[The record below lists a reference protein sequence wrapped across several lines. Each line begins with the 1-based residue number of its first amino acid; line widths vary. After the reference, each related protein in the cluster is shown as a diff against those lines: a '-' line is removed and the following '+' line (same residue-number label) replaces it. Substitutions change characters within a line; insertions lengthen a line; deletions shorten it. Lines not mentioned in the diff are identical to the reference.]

1 MSILSKLNF
10 IFLLLV
16 FYSCEPVFKKA
27 DITSGRFDLLNS
39 SVSNAPLSLDGQW
52 EFYWKQLYSY
62 QDFKKGDLKT
72 TDLKVL
78 HGSWLDANLKE
89 SLGYATYLLKIST
102 QNPIPLFLKIN
113 NLYGAYALSLNGH
126 VIAQNGEVSSRSQSN
141 NPERNTQIRPFPLL
155 EGENLLILQTS
166 NYELSTG
173 GFGSILIG
181 SEDTIRKIYKNN
193 YIFELFSVS
202 VLLILGVYHLIFSLR
217 RRAQKHLN
225 YYGFFCILLAVRIG
239 FTGEG
244 IFYDLLGSF
253 FSVSIVKLEYITLF
267 LAAPFI
273 QLYIDDLFPK
283 ESNPTIRKILVFI
296 SGLISFLILVFPL
309 YLIYDLLDAMKSFSL
324 IAIIYS
330 SYTVFLAVINQRKNA
345 KTLGIPFFLLVL
357 FLLEELILKNG
368 ILEHT
373 STNLN
378 LGFLLFCIS
387 QGYLLSRQIARE
399 MADTEEIKHNL
410 EFLIQQRTSE
420 LEKSNLKAIKAKEE
434 IETINRITLRILDS
448 SSLDETLY
456 HIFDYILDRYPFDA
470 LALYFVDNSKK
481 IAYPFKV
488 RGKNISEEKFNFLK
502 TYFYNLRENKSL
514 FSLALN
520 RTKITYFPKIARYI
534 LKKISDQTFVNTF
547 HSKSI
552 LYIPVRIENKAYS
565 MFMGTTNT
573 KHLNLSV
580 DDLNSISRFV
590 SQIAG
595 VVQKVRLLE
604 ETNSAKMEAEKQKR
618 EIEELNSLIKSL
630 NEDQNIYIIM
640 KKLYS
645 YIESKYSLT
654 YYGLGILN
662 ASKDILQFKNMKL
675 PEFLSKKDIEKIE
688 SMKIPVHEQSTGLH
702 SIVFKKKKTM
712 YIDKIR
718 QKGSPEE
725 VEILQLCNFEN
736 YIIIP
741 LVLQGEVIGVLDLSG
756 SSKKKLTR
764 DDIMRLSI
772 LGEQL
777 SGIVHSSN
785 LVKKIQKEKDKVESA
800 RIETEILNSLLK
812 RINDTNDIYKIAM
825 EIFAY
830 THVVYQ
836 FKNYALFLLSQDG
849 THISLIDSNIHQFS
863 RESTKDS
870 LSTIKIPLQKGKG
883 AHGYVLINKKVT
895 YIPNIRKKF
904 ALPEEFKIAMDLNIK
919 SIFIIPL
926 VLHNSVIG
934 FLNFTNQDERI
945 KISSADKTKLSIL
958 GEQVAGAIF
967 NSNLLKQV
975 QEEKSKV
982 ESAMQALQ
990 SAQNQLIES
999 GKMAALGQL
1008 VAGVAHELNTP
1019 IGAIKATAENM
1030 RISLI
1035 QTMQYAPDMMR
1046 ELNSEIMNLI
1056 NELVSTAVNTK
1067 SFISTKDER
1076 NFRREMRNNLEAK
1089 GIDIASDIADT
1100 LVDIKI
1106 FKIDD
1111 RYLSLWEHP
1120 KRKEILKMI
1129 YDLAGL
1135 QIKVKNIE
1143 SAVDKTSKIV
1153 YALKNYSHRES
1164 SNEKKESNIIDG
1176 IETVIVIYQNYI
1188 KKGIIIEKNYE
1199 EIPNIQCYKDELN
1212 QIWTNL
1218 IHNSIQAMN
1227 GEGTIKISVVKLNHF
1242 FENLKRNSDCIEV
1255 AIEDNGPGI
1264 PQDVLPKI
1272 FNPFFTTKKAGEG
1285 SGLGL
1290 HLCKEII
1297 DKHEGTISVE
1307 TAPGRTEFKVRVPI
1321 LT

>member
-1 MSILSKLNF
+1 MLFHNKLTC
-10 IFLLLV
+10 IFLL
-16 FYSCEPVFKKA
+16 FIFISCNHPSKQANAIAGTLEL
-27 DITSGRFDLLNS
+27 DESSLLS
-39 SVSNAPLSLDGQW
+39 STLSLDGEW
-52 EFYWKQLYSY
+52 EFYWNHLYTY
-62 QDFKKGDLKT
+62 QDFIKGGFQALEFKYLPGNWNKT
-72 TDLKVL
+72 YQDRSI
-78 HGSWLDANLKE
+78 GF
-89 SLGYATYLLKIST
+89 ATYLLKIKSSK
-102 QNPIPLFLKIN
+102 PLLLSCKIN
-113 NLYGAYALSLNGH
+113 NIYGAYSLSINGQI
-126 VIAQNGEVSSRSQSN
+126 IAKNGQVSSTHTSN
-141 NPERNTQIRPFPLL
+141 ITERNTLVSMLPLR
-155 EGENLLILQTS
+155 EGINYLILQTS
-166 NYELSTG
+166 NYELASG
-173 GFGSILIG
+173 GFGSIVIG
-181 SEDTIRKIYKNN
+181 TEENIQKTYKNN
-193 YIFELFSVS
+193 ILFELFGSS
-202 VLLILGVYHLIFSLR
+202 VLLILGLYHIGFSLR
-217 RRAQKHLN
+217 RKKEKHLQ
-225 YYGFFCILLAVRIG
+225 YYGIFCIFLALRIG
-239 FTGEG
+239 LTGES
-244 IFYDLLGSF
+244 IFFDYFKNILLEG
-253 FSVSIVKLEYITLF
+253 IVKVEYLTLF
-267 LAAPFI
+267 LAAPYI
-273 QLYIDDLFPK
+273 SLYIDSLFPN
-283 ESNPTIRKILVFI
+283 ESNQTITKSLVFI
-296 SGLISFLILVFPL
+296 SFSISGLILAFPL
-309 YLIYDLLDAMKSFSL
+309 KTLSLVIETMKVFSL
-324 IAIIYS
+324 FMIVYSFYTALLAII
-330 SYTVFLAVINQRKNA
+330 NKRKNSR
-345 KTLGIPFFLLVL
+345 TLGVTFFLLVL
-357 FLLEELILKNG
+357 FILEEIVNNQS
-368 ILEHT
+368 IAHT
-373 STNLN
+373 TSNLN
-378 LGFLLFCIS
+378 IGFLLFSFS
-387 QGYLLSRQIARE
+387 QAFLLSGQIARE
-399 MADTEEIKHNL
+399 MADIEKVQHNL
-410 EFLIQQRTSE
+410 EFLIQERTAE
-420 LEKSNLKAIKAKEE
+420 LEKSNTKAIKAKEE
-434 IETINRITLRILDS
+434 IETINSITLKILDS
-448 SSLDETLY
+448 SSLDQTLY

-488 RGKNISEEKFNFLK
+488 RGKNLSDENFNFLK
-502 TYFYNLRENKSL
+502 TFSFNLRENKSL
-514 FSLALN
+514 FASALN
-520 RTKITYFPKIARYI
+520 RNKLTYLPRILSYI
-534 LKKISDQTFVNTF
+534 LKKISDLTFVNTLN
-547 HSKSI
+547 SKSI

-565 MFMGTTNT
+565 MFMGTTNQ
-573 KHLNLSV
+573 KQLQLSK
-580 DDLNSISRFV
+580 DDLGSISRFV

-604 ETNSAKMEAEKQKR
+604 ETNNAKMEAEKQKK
-618 EIEELNSLIKSL
+618 ETEELNSLIKSL
-630 NEDQNIYIIM
+630 NEDQNIHVIM

-645 YIESKYSLT
+645 YIETKYNLT
-654 YYGLGILN
+654 FYGLGILN
-662 ASKDILQFKNMKL
+662 ASKDFIQFKNMKL
-675 PEFLSKKDIEKIE
+675 PEFLSKKESEKIE
-688 SMKIPVHEQSTGLH
+688 SMKIPVHEDSTGLH

-712 YIDKIR
+712 YINKIR
-718 QKGSPEE
+718 ERGSPEE
-725 VEILQLCNFEN
+725 VEILRMCKFQN

-756 SSKKKLTR
+756 YSEKTLTR

-849 THISLIDSNIHQFS
+849 NYISLIDSNISQFVKDD
-863 RESTKDS
+863 TKES
-870 LSTIKIPLQKGKG
+870 LSMMKIPIRKGLG
-883 AHGYVLINKKVT
+883 AHGYVLSKKKVT

-904 ALPEEFKIAMDLNIK
+904 ALPEEQKISDELNIK

-934 FLNFTNQDERI
+934 FLDFTNQDERI
-945 KISSADKTKLSIL
+945 KISNTDKTKLSIL

-975 QEEKSKV
+975 QEEKKKV

-1030 RISLI
+1030 RVSLKE
-1035 QTMQYAPDMMR
+1035 TMQYLPSLIRD
-1046 ELNSEIMNLI
+1046 LNSDIMNLA
-1056 NELVSTAVNTK
+1056 NEIVSNAVNTN

-1076 NFRREMRNNLEAK
+1076 KIKREMRNYLEAE
-1089 GIDIASDIADT
+1089 GIDIASDISDT

-1106 FKIDD
+1106 FKLED
-1111 RYLSLWEHP
+1111 RYNSLWMHP
-1120 KRKEILKMI
+1120 KRSEILKMI

-1164 SNEKKESNIIDG
+1164 SNEKKDSNIIDG

-1188 KKGIIIEKNYE
+1188 KKGIVIEKNYE

-1227 GEGTIKISVVKLNHF
+1227 GEGTIKISVIKSNYY
-1242 FENLKRNSDCIEV
+1242 FENLNRAADCIEV
-1255 AIEDNGPGI
+1255 GIEDNGPGI
-1264 PQDVLPKI
+1264 PPEILPKI

-1297 DKHEGTISVE
+1297 DKHEGTISVD
-1307 TAPGRTEFKVRVPI
+1307 TAPGKTEFKIRIPI
-1321 LT
+1321 LG